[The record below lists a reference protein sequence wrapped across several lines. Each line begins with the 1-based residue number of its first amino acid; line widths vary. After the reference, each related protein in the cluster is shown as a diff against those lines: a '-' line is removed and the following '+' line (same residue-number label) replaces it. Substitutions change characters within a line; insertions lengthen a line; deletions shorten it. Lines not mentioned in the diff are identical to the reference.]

1 MIGGHEL
8 FHSIGDGINEKGLN
22 IKQLVDP
29 QAITTMRMPF
39 SGRPKSGLNLFQ
51 AIGLILNI
59 RSAVEQTKMAL
70 LRNRIG
76 KVMIGIY
83 LFIADG
89 TGAATG
95 FEVDHDTQSYRFTD
109 RVADKPFLFSTTP
122 QAIKS

>member
-1 MIGGHEL
+1 VIGGHEL

-22 IKQLVDP
+22 VKQLVDP

-109 RVADKPFLFSTTP
+109 RVADRSFLFSTTP
-122 QAIKS
+122 QAIKG